1 MLVIYGLGNWL
12 ETMKCQGYYQKN
24 NSFKLITKHEK
35 KLRKKNQVWEPIQ
48 QKYKVNENTSR

>member
-1 MLVIYGLGNWL
+1 
-12 ETMKCQGYYQKN
+12 MKCQGYYQKN
-24 NSFKLITKHEK
+24 SNFKLITKHEK

>member
-1 MLVIYGLGNWL
+1 MLVRYGLGNWL

-35 KLRKKNQVWEPIQ
+35 QLCKKKSSMGTHPT
-48 QKYKVNENTSR
+48 KVQGK